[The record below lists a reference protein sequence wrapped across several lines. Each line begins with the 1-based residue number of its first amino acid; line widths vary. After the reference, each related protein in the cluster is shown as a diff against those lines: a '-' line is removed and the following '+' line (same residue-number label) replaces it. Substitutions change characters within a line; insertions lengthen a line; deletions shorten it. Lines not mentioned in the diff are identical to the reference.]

1 MKFRTRSQEDV
12 LEDLVRK
19 LEQLPP
25 QHPSRP
31 ALVRM
36 IVGLQ
41 GELALRDA
49 SFPIAHERENS
60 IQAPRRAAVC
70 MRS

>member
-31 ALVRM
+31 ALIRM

-41 GELALRDA
+41 GELALRDE
-49 SFPIAHERENS
+49 SFTIANEQEK
-60 IQAPRRAAVC
+60 
-70 MRS
+70 

>member
-12 LEDLVRK
+12 LDDLVRK

-31 ALVRM
+31 ALIRM
-36 IVGLQ
+36 IVGLR
-41 GELALRDA
+41 GELALRDE
-49 SFPIAHERENS
+49 SFPIPNEQEK
-60 IQAPRRAAVC
+60 
-70 MRS
+70 